1 MSIEDG
7 IRNFVEKNPKYNI
20 YENYSGRGMFGR
32 TCLGVVVSQQDSFMD
47 FIIKLTK

>member
-7 IRNFVEKNPKYNI
+7 IRNFVGKNPKYSI

-32 TCLGVVVSQQDSFMD
+32 TCLGVVVLSL
-47 FIIKLTK
+47 IHI

>member
-7 IRNFVEKNPKYNI
+7 IRNFVKKNPKYNI

-32 TCLGVVVSQQDSFMD
+32 TCLGVVVK
-47 FIIKLTK
+47 IGRAHV